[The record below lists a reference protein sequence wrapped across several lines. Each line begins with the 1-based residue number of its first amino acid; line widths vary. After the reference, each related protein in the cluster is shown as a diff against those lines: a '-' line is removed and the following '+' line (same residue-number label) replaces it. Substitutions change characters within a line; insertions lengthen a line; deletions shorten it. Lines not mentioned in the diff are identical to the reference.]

1 MIAALLAPLL
11 PLLRKLWP
19 QLLGGLAVVLLALG
33 FLHYRSAYTAQVALR
48 AADKAAYV
56 AAQELARQK
65 AEQARVATEQHYQML
80 ADQKDKDY
88 ATEIADARSAADAYI
103 ASHRVQP
110 QAAQGASGRSAAAAS
125 GSDPSVREGLPAD
138 GVVVSE
144 QDVQACTGAT
154 AYALKLREWALSL
167 DGVSSN
173 P

>member
-1 MIAALLAPLL
+1 MIAAFLAPLW
-11 PLLRKLWP
+11 PILRKVWP
-19 QLLGGLAVVLLALG
+19 QLLGGAAVVLLALG
-33 FLHYRSAYTAQVALR
+33 FLHYRSAYHAERALR

-56 AAQELARQK
+56 SAQEQARQK

-88 ATEIADARSAADAYI
+88 ATEIADARAAADAYI

-110 QAAQGASGRSAAAAS
+110 QAAQGASSRSTAAAS
-125 GSDPSVREGLPAD
+125 GSDSGVREGLPTD

-144 QDVQACTGAT
+144 ADVQACTGAT
-154 AYALKLREWALSL
+154 AYAVKLREWALSL
-167 DGVSSN
+167 SEVSSN